1 MLQNDFNSILYQR
14 TFYKKKIETEVEEGE
29 GALDKQQIEEDLFDQ
44 IV

>member
-1 MLQNDFNSILYQR
+1 MIFILSFIKEIS
-14 TFYKKKIETEVEEGE
+14 TKKKIETEVEEGE